1 MEIFPTAFGGN
12 RKHRTL
18 HMHEVYENLFCQI
31 ENVVNKEG
39 KLFNIR
45 NKKVGSVE
53 FFVNQF

>member
-1 MEIFPTAFGGN
+1 
-12 RKHRTL
+12 
-18 HMHEVYENLFCQI
+18 MHEVYENLFCQI